1 MCGVPLPYRII
12 HLPLYCQHL
21 SSLNDLFCSTYFII
35 KIKMSQRLWFV
46 YEFEFKSEQFTINFK
61 VNKTVKMIS
70 VTWSEMNWSKL
81 MNHSSILVNQADFM
95 AGLFSTAMKRLY
107 KVMTLNLFQF
117 TYSIIQQTNFEIRSL
132 NTKKIKV
139 MNMDGK
145 TLENSARSRIS
156 TFRIIQSQLKPN

>member
-1 MCGVPLPYRII
+1 MCAVPLPYRII

-35 KIKMSQRLWFV
+35 KIKMPQRLWFV

-81 MNHSSILVNQADFM
+81 MNHSSILVNQADFY
-95 AGLFSTAMKRLY
+95 GRFIFYSNETIILSNDLEFVLVYLFNHSTNEL
-107 KVMTLNLFQF
+107 
-117 TYSIIQQTNFEIRSL
+117 
-132 NTKKIKV
+132 
-139 MNMDGK
+139 
-145 TLENSARSRIS
+145 
-156 TFRIIQSQLKPN
+156 